1 MSRRNRWKPAC
12 WRCAARNDR
21 SARAGRPDTM
31 PIIAML
37 IGATL
42 GFWLG
47 HNFDAL
53 VGGGFVGLIVG
64 LIIHQYR
71 KRAPSQVVDPGAS
84 RFAAIEARLARLE
97 SALERAGLAPL
108 QPPERPTSA
117 SAAAPA
123 PEASVVAAP
132 SPIEP

>member
-64 LIIHQYR
+64 LVIHQYR
-71 KRAPSQVVDPGAS
+71 TRAPPHVVDPVAS
-84 RFAAIEARLARLE
+84 RLAAIEARLAGLE
-97 SALERAGLAPL
+97 SAPRRGGLAPT
-108 QPPERPTSA
+108 PPVGPRRSA
-117 SAAAPA
+117 
-123 PEASVVAAP
+123 
-132 SPIEP
+132 